1 MLMISTAYNNGA
13 DDNDADDDDDNCYS
27 DNDKVM
33 TKMMRTITK
42 ESKSNSNNFFT
53 VANNR
58 P

>member
-1 MLMISTAYNNGA
+1 MISTAYNNGA